1 MAEPVP
7 NCPIRRFKQVIAM
20 VPPIAQVF
28 VVHSDDAVLAAQSGF
43 LGASGLAVEV
53 CQSVEAFLRRRP
65 STGPAC
71 VVLDYHLPGLSTSE
85 LNRVLGDRALS
96 VVFVTDHADVAAV
109 VTAMKGGAVDF
120 LAKPVDARQ
129 LLASVLRGLERS
141 LRFEEERRWRVDLLE
156 RVGRLTVREREV
168 AARLRRGLLNRQ
180 IASEL
185 GTTEKTVKVH
195 RSRVMA
201 KLEVGSIAE
210 LVRLLEDTGRPPALP
225 SMPNGWTRGRR
236 FEKRHVHSPSSQPK
250 WRLTC

>member
-1 MAEPVP
+1 MGLHSE
-7 NCPIRRFKQVIAM
+7 
-20 VPPIAQVF
+20 QVF
-28 VVHSDDAVLAAQSGF
+28 VVDPDDAALAVQTSF
-43 LGASGLAVEV
+43 LAASGLAVRA
-53 CQSVEAFLRRRP
+53 CQSVEVFLQQKH

-71 VVLDYHLPGLSTSE
+71 VVLDYHLPGLSMPE
-85 LNRVLGDRALS
+85 LLKRVLGDRALS
-96 VVFVTDHADVAAV
+96 VVFVTEHADVAAV

-120 LAKPVDARQ
+120 LAKPVDGRQ

-141 LRFEEERRWRVDLLE
+141 RRIEEERRWRVALLE
-156 RVGRLTVREREV
+156 RVGRLTLREREV
-168 AARLRRGLLNRQ
+168 AVRLHRGLLNRQ

-210 LVRLLEDTGRPPALP
+210 LVRLLEDTGQAVALP
-225 SMPNGWTRGRR
+225 FVRNGWTRGRR
-236 FEKRHVHSPSSQPK
+236 YETRHVHAPGSLPK